1 MKRCLLLIIVASL
14 PMLASAYDFECDG
27 LYYRQVSIPESN
39 HLWAAVTKMNG
50 YYYTGDVIIPYHIKK
65 HFDITNTTYEYY
77 VEGVDSYAFA
87 GCTGLTSVTFPA
99 SSIKIRHHAFEGCS
113 GLTSLTIPGSIET
126 IEETAFSGCNG
137 LKSIIVNSGG
147 HYDSREN
154 CNAII
159 ESRYAKLIAGCMNT
173 IIPNSVRSIGQ
184 EAFAGCMGLKTITI
198 PSSVKSIAYN
208 AFTGCYFT
216 KNSFINNSSLT
227 SSNNWGAT
235 IIDEETSDGLLIRSN
250 TIVGCRNWATS
261 VIIPSYITCIGD
273 NAFSGCNHLTSIDI
287 PSNVTSIGERAFS
300 GCSKLTSIAIPES
313 LTYINNYVFSD
324 CTGMTSVTIPS
335 SVTKIG
341 EGTFSGCAGLT
352 SVNLPISVTSIGERA
367 FSGCSG
373 LTSITIPNSVTDIG
387 MQAFMDCTNLNSI
400 TIPQS
405 IISISQQTFSGCTG
419 LTSIT
424 IPNSVTTIG
433 EGAFSGCTGLTS
445 ITIPNSVTTIG
456 EGAFSGCTSLSSV
469 IIPESVTSIGS
480 GAFMACNGLTSLTIP
495 VSVTGINETTFYGCS
510 NIISLN
516 IDCEAI
522 ENWFSNIKTIQT
534 ISLGEHVKTIG
545 SHAFYK
551 CDGLT
556 SVIFPDSVTSIGE
569 WAFYG
574 CSKLTS
580 IAIPKSLAYI
590 NNYVFS
596 GCAGLTSVT
605 IPSSVTKIGEGTFS
619 GCAGLT
625 SVNLPISVTSI
636 GERAFSGCSGL
647 TSITIPNSVTDIGM
661 QAFMDCTNLNSITI
675 PQSIISISQQ
685 TFSGCTGLTSITI
698 PNSVTN
704 IGNNAF
710 SGCTGLTS
718 ITIPDSVTNI
728 GDYAF
733 SGCTSLT
740 LITIGRGVT
749 SIGNCVF
756 CFCSSM
762 SKVKC
767 FAENVPST
775 NNTAFDKSSVQTA
788 CLRVPLESVFKYK
801 TTSPWR
807 SFGSI
812 SWLEDEIE
820 DDNYIDGI
828 YYNFSQVDAEVTKG
842 DVAYSGEVVIPA
854 SVIYKG
860 KTYAVTCIGNN
871 AFADCSNMISLKIPS
886 TLKMIKSGAFKNCTS
901 LSKIIVT
908 DIASWCGIVYD
919 GNTGGDF
926 PMYYAKHLYSNE
938 NTEIKDVVIPEGV
951 TRIEALAFRDAKYIT
966 SITIPKSVTYIGR
979 EAFRGTHS
987 LTSIV
992 FPQNISSIEPY
1003 TCQDCEALTFVD
1015 IPEGVTNIGDNAFA
1029 KCYDMKD
1036 FYCYAENVPTTGNNV
1051 FKSSTIA
1058 SATLHVPK
1066 ASVNLY
1072 KSSSP
1077 WSNFG
1082 SIVSTEDEIEDDT
1095 YIDGIYY
1102 SFTENDA
1109 EVTNG
1114 DIIYS
1119 GKVVIPSSVSYK
1131 GKTYPVTS
1139 IGENAFS
1146 GCTGLTSVTIPN
1158 SVTSIEKEAFNGCNN
1173 ITSLNLDCEN
1183 IEYWFHDCQKSL
1195 STLIFGDN
1203 VKTIG
1208 GDTFQD
1214 CSYLTTVT
1222 WGKNVAS
1229 IGKEAFKNCSRLSSI
1244 VIPESVTSIGNATF
1258 KGCSSLNSIRIPNSI
1273 TSIGNNAFSDCNGLT
1288 SIKVEDG
1295 NNIYDSRDNCN
1306 AIIITETNTLITGC
1320 QNTII
1325 PNSVTAIGLE
1335 AFRGCSGLTSIT
1347 IPASVTYV
1355 GDNAFKGC
1363 TSLKNVSMET
1373 NKPNKHFTRNN
1384 SDERWHDHV
1393 AISGT
1398 QGVNDSEDY
1407 TMLLD
1412 NDINTKWCVAH
1423 VDGTIYI
1430 EFDATCPIKPTEY
1443 MLTTGNDTQSNP
1455 GRNPKSWIIKGRN
1468 STSDDWTT
1476 LTTVDDG
1483 NMPSESFVS
1492 KTFSLNTNTAYRYYR
1507 FEVTSLVSGTI
1518 FQLSEFCFLINDTSD
1533 NKRWLNYIATAGT
1546 PGFDTSENYPKLL
1559 DNDISTKWCTEYING
1574 SIFIEFDA
1582 TSSITPIGYE
1592 LTTGNDTYWEPGRNP
1607 KSWIIKG
1614 RNETSDEWTTLTT
1627 VDDGNMPSESYASKT
1642 FSLNTNT
1649 SYRYYRFEVTS
1660 LVSGTIFQLSEFC
1673 FLVSDNN
1680 DEPIDDDTDVLV
1692 LGSNG
1697 SSPLFADCPLDSVF
1711 IGRNISYSTSSD
1723 KGYSPFYCN
1732 TPLRSVNISGAAKEV
1747 FSKEF
1752 YGCTNLKNV
1761 QIGGKMSTIGD
1772 YAFYGCTGLKEF
1784 YCEAEQTPAVTSSS
1798 FKNVDVSAVMLV
1810 VPDNSVELYKAHP
1823 IWRLFWVE
1831 TETGLNEIGNDHLG
1845 MENDAIA
1852 IYNINGRKLSA
1863 PQKGINIIRMSDG
1876 TTRKVMIR

>member
-1 MKRCLLLIIVASL
+1 MTDVFCYAEKVPSTGSWVFSFSPIDFATLHVPAGSVNLYKSTSPWREFRTIVPL
-14 PMLASAYDFECDG
+14 ENEIEGDTYIDGIYYDFTENEAEVTNGDITYSG
-27 LYYRQVSIPESN
+27 
-39 HLWAAVTKMNG
+39 AVT
-50 YYYTGDVIIPYHIKK
+50 IPKSV
-65 HFDITNTTYEYY
+65 TYKGKTYS
-77 VEGVDSYAFA
+77 VTSIGSFAFER
-87 GCTGLTSVTFPA
+87 CSGLTSVTIPE
-99 SSIKIRHHAFEGCS
+99 SVTSIGDFAFWDCS
-113 GLTSLTIPGSIET
+113 GLTSVS
-126 IEETAFSGCNG
+126 
-137 LKSIIVNSGG
+137 
-147 HYDSREN
+147 
-154 CNAII
+154 
-159 ESRYAKLIAGCMNT
+159 
-173 IIPNSVRSIGQ
+173 IPNSVTSIGDD
-184 EAFAGCMGLKTITI
+184 AFYGCDGLISVTIPNSVTSIGKDAFYKCSYLTSVTVGNGVTNIGPMTFYECRRLTSVTIGNNVTTIGQYAFYNCSNLTCVKCLSSNPPSIYSSSFSNSANITLYVCAGCKTSYETANYWKDFKEILEIAYIIFADANVKALCIANWDTNKDGELSEDEAAKVTGLGEVFYKNKNIISFDELQFFTGLTSIGGFAFHGCENLKSIVI
-198 PSSVKSIAYN
+198 PSSVKSIGNQAFYN
-208 AFTGCYFT
+208 CGSLSSVIIPNSV
-216 KNSFINNSSLT
+216 KSIGENSFSFCSNLTSVTISNSMSSISAQAFYRCISLNSITIPESVTSIGLGAFSGCSSLT
-227 SSNNWGAT
+227 SVTIPNSVTSIGASAFEGTAWFNNHP
-235 IIDEETSDGLLIRSN
+235 DGLVYAGNVAYKYKGKMPEGTKISIKEGTLGISASSFWNCSGLTSVTIPESIMYIGDHAFSDCRGLKDVYSYAENVPSTGSYAYYSSPISSATLHVPAVSVDSYRSN
-250 TIVGCRNWATS
+250 SPWKEFGMIISIGETTPNIVFADASIKAICLANWDVNGDGELSEAEAASVASLEEVFRGNNSITS
-261 VIIPSYITCIGD
+261 FDELQYFTRLTGIGD
-273 NAFSGCNHLTSIDI
+273 NAFCLC
-287 PSNVTSIGERAFS
+287 R
-300 GCSKLTSIAIPES
+300 KLTSITMPNNIASIGNGSFRNCGS
-313 LTYINNYVFSD
+313 L
-324 CTGMTSVTIPS
+324 TSVTIP
-335 SVTKIG
+335 
-341 EGTFSGCAGLT
+341 
-352 SVNLPISVTSIGERA
+352 NSVTSIGERA
-367 FSGCSG
+367 FSGCSSLTSIKVEEDNTAFDSRSNCNAIIEKSTKKLIAGCQNTIIPNGVTSIGKNAFESCSG
-373 LTSITIPNSVTDIG
+373 LTSIIIPNGVTNIEQNAFNQCTNLASIIIPNSVKNIGSEAFCYCLSLVDITIPEGVTKIENNAFYYCNHLTSISIGNSVSYIGESAFANCYCLTSFAIPNSVTIIYNNTFYECHSLASVTIPNSVKNIAST
-387 MQAFMDCTNLNSI
+387 
-400 TIPQS
+400 
-405 IISISQQTFSGCTG
+405 
-419 LTSIT
+419 
-424 IPNSVTTIG
+424 
-433 EGAFSGCTGLTS
+433 AFSGCSSLTA
-445 ITIPNSVTTIG
+445 IT
-456 EGAFSGCTSLSSV
+456 
-469 IIPESVTSIGS
+469 IPESVTSIGNY
-480 GAFMACNGLTSLTIP
+480 AFAGCSNLTSVNLNSNSIVSGSRYKWDSMKGLFGEQVKEYVIGNCVKGIGNYAFCDCSALTSITIP
-495 VSVTGINETTFYGCS
+495 VSVTYIRSC
-510 NIISLN
+510 
-516 IDCEAI
+516 
-522 ENWFSNIKTIQT
+522 
-534 ISLGEHVKTIG
+534 
-545 SHAFYK
+545 AFQ
-551 CDGLT
+551 
-556 SVIFPDSVTSIGE
+556 
-569 WAFYG
+569 
-574 CSKLTS
+574 
-580 IAIPKSLAYI
+580 
-590 NNYVFS
+590 N
-596 GCAGLTSVT
+596 
-605 IPSSVTKIGEGTFS
+605 
-619 GCAGLT
+619 
-625 SVNLPISVTSI
+625 
-636 GERAFSGCSGL
+636 
-647 TSITIPNSVTDIGM
+647 
-661 QAFMDCTNLNSITI
+661 
-675 PQSIISISQQ
+675 
-685 TFSGCTGLTSITI
+685 
-698 PNSVTN
+698 
-704 IGNNAF
+704 
-710 SGCTGLTS
+710 
-718 ITIPDSVTNI
+718 
-728 GDYAF
+728 
-733 SGCTSLT
+733 
-740 LITIGRGVT
+740 
-749 SIGNCVF
+749 
-756 CFCSSM
+756 CSSL
-762 SKVKC
+762 KNVYC
-767 FAENVPST
+767 YAENVPSADSNAFENT
-775 NNTAFDKSSVQTA
+775 NIAAATLHVPTGSVN
-788 CLRVPLESVFKYK
+788 LYK
-801 TTSPWR
+801 TTLPW
-807 SFGSI
+807 SGFGSI
-812 SWLEDEIE
+812 IPLGGEIE
-820 DDNYIDGI
+820 EDNYIDGI
-828 YYNFSQVDAEVTKG
+828 YYNFS
-842 DVAYSGEVVIPA
+842 
-854 SVIYKG
+854 
-860 KTYAVTCIGNN
+860 
-871 AFADCSNMISLKIPS
+871 
-886 TLKMIKSGAFKNCTS
+886 
-901 LSKIIVT
+901 
-908 DIASWCGIVYD
+908 
-919 GNTGGDF
+919 
-926 PMYYAKHLYSNE
+926 
-938 NTEIKDVVIPEGV
+938 
-951 TRIEALAFRDAKYIT
+951 
-966 SITIPKSVTYIGR
+966 
-979 EAFRGTHS
+979 
-987 LTSIV
+987 
-992 FPQNISSIEPY
+992 
-1003 TCQDCEALTFVD
+1003 
-1015 IPEGVTNIGDNAFA
+1015 
-1029 KCYDMKD
+1029 
-1036 FYCYAENVPTTGNNV
+1036 
-1051 FKSSTIA
+1051 
-1058 SATLHVPK
+1058 
-1066 ASVNLY
+1066 
-1072 KSSSP
+1072 
-1077 WSNFG
+1077 
-1082 SIVSTEDEIEDDT
+1082 
-1095 YIDGIYY
+1095 
-1102 SFTENDA
+1102 ENDA

-1119 GKVVIPSSVSYK
+1119 GKVVIPSSVFYK

-1384 SDERWHDHV
+1384 SDERWHDYV

-1518 FQLSEFCFLINDTSD
+1518 FQLSEFCFL
-1533 NKRWLNYIATAGT
+1533 
-1546 PGFDTSENYPKLL
+1546 
-1559 DNDISTKWCTEYING
+1559 
-1574 SIFIEFDA
+1574 
-1582 TSSITPIGYE
+1582 
-1592 LTTGNDTYWEPGRNP
+1592 
-1607 KSWIIKG
+1607 
-1614 RNETSDEWTTLTT
+1614 
-1627 VDDGNMPSESYASKT
+1627 
-1642 FSLNTNT
+1642 
-1649 SYRYYRFEVTS
+1649 
-1660 LVSGTIFQLSEFC
+1660 
-1673 FLVSDNN
+1673 VSDNN

-1697 SSPLFADCPLDSVF
+1697 GSPLFADCPLDSVF